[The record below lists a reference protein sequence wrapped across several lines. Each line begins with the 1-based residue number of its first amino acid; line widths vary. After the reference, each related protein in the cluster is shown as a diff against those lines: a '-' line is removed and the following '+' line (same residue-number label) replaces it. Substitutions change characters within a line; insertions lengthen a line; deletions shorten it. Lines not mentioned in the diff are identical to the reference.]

1 MTERQRQLFAW
12 LVLSLFA
19 LLAGYIV
26 SSILGPVLGFLT
38 TVLLQI
44 VDAVSLPYASAAIVF
59 ANRILMIAARCAA
72 IGFAYRVF
80 FDDPWRK
87 AGLHAWAVILAWS
100 ALTQLPNVPYILTSA
115 WFWADAAV
123 SGAAALAGAWY
134 AHEHRHNQHVRGVRD
149 GLLGFLRID

>member
-1 MTERQRQLFAW
+1 MTERRRQLLAW
-12 LVLSLFA
+12 LVLCLVV
-19 LLAGYIV
+19 LLMGHIV
-26 SSILGPVLGFLT
+26 ASILSPVLGFLT

-44 VDAVSLPYASAAIVF
+44 AAAVDLPEAVSTAVLI
-59 ANRILMIAARCAA
+59 ILRLLLISARCAA

-87 AGLHAWAVILAWS
+87 AGLYAWAVIVVVSVLPS
-100 ALTQLPNVPYILTSA
+100 ARMPTSV
-115 WFWADAAV
+115 WFYADGLV

-134 AHEHRHNQHVRGVRD
+134 AHQHRYNQHVRAVRD